1 MKIIALVPAAGSGD
15 RMGGGTDDKPFFELG
30 GKPVLAHVLERLDA
44 SADVDKIVLIVKD
57 KYVERAKKAVSEYA
71 IKKVTDVIA
80 GGKTRTESV
89 SRGIAASGARDG
101 DLILIHDGARPFV
114 TGAVISKAVEAA
126 KSSGAA
132 VAGIP
137 CSATIKN
144 VNGDRVIEGTPDRSG
159 LWEAQTPQVF
169 RADLIRE
176 AYNSGNKREAT
187 DDSSMVERLGH
198 KVSMVEGSRYNI
210 KITVLED
217 LELAETIL
225 GMGRERCA

>member
-1 MKIIALVPAAGSGD
+1 MKTIALVPAAGSGD
-15 RMGGGTDDKPFFELG
+15 RMGGSGDDKPFMELA

-44 SADVDKIVLIVKD
+44 SENVDEIVLIVKD
-57 KYVERAKKAVSEYA
+57 KYVERAKETVSERA
-71 IKKVTDVIA
+71 IKKVIGVIA
-80 GGKTRTESV
+80 GGKTRAESV
-89 SRGIAASGARDG
+89 SRGIAACGARDG
-101 DLILIHDGARPFV
+101 DLILIHDGVRPFV
-114 TGAVISKAVEAA
+114 TGTVICKAIEAA

-144 VNGDRVIEGTPDRSG
+144 VNDDRVIESTPDRSG

-169 RADLIRE
+169 RADLIKK
-176 AYNSGNKREAT
+176 AYSSGGSREAT

-210 KITVLED
+210 KITVPED
-217 LELAETIL
+217 LDLAETIL
-225 GMGRERCA
+225 GMKRERCA